1 MNIDKLKDAQRRF
14 LAQYPGG
21 FSNPQMLEVAKKHR
35 AEKMR
40 KLAQESFSA
49 DQFDDPSGI
58 VASMAKIIGQ
68 SSMISVFEKPKFRDL
83 AKMMSD
89 GEKVHLA
96 HGLKEFLHGNQE
108 IGFTLMADL
117 LGSYKLA
124 KWPLLTICSV
134 YYRPNEEAFIKPTT
148 VKSIIAYFELEGLR
162 YSPKPSYDFYRAYR
176 EQLLRIKELAD
187 TTLQADN
194 AAFSAFLMLTAN
206 GLNEIGYGEPDF
218 FR

>member
-21 FSNPQMLEVAKKHR
+21 FSNPQMLEIAKKHR

-40 KLAQESFSA
+40 KLAQESFSIG
-49 DQFDDPSGI
+49 QFDDPNGI

-68 SSMISVFEKPKFRDL
+68 SSMISVFEKPKFRDF
-83 AKMMSD
+83 AKIISD

-96 HGLKEFLHGNQE
+96 HGLREFLHGNQE
-108 IGFTLMADL
+108 IGFKLMTEL
-117 LGSYKLA
+117 LASYKLA
-124 KWPLLTICSV
+124 KWPLLTICPV

-162 YSPKPSYDFYRAYR
+162 YNPKPSFEFYHAYR
-176 EQLLRIKELAD
+176 EQLVRMKKLVDIS
-187 TTLQADN
+187 LQADN

-206 GLNEIGYGEPDF
+206 GLNETGYGEPDF